1 MSERATAALPVARR
15 RGSLAAASAV
25 LVVIALLGALAP
37 WLAPY
42 DPTAIPDAV
51 GMRSLP
57 PSAAHP
63 FGTDVFSRDVLS
75 RVIWGT
81 RVSLEIS
88 VLAVLLAVLVGTS
101 YGAIAGYAGGRTDAV
116 LMRLNDAFLAIPRIL
131 LLLGILA
138 LWGTL
143 PVGGL
148 VLLLGLTGWFGVSRL
163 VRAEVRSLATR
174 EWVDAA
180 RALGVAH
187 RRIVWRHI
195 LPHVAAPVLI
205 AATFGVANV
214 IVLEAGLSYLG
225 FGVQPPRASWG
236 SIIHDGSDAVTQQWW
251 VSVFP
256 GIALVATSLALHVV
270 ADGLRERLNP
280 RQLPAP

>member
-1 MSERATAALPVARR
+1 MSARTVPVTGASRR
-15 RGSLAAASAV
+15 RGSFFAASAI

-37 WLAPY
+37 WVAPY
-42 DPTAIPDAV
+42 DPTAIPDAI
-51 GMRSLP
+51 GLRSQP
-57 PSAAHP
+57 PSAMHP

-81 RVSLEIS
+81 RVSLEVS
-88 VLAVLLAVLVGTS
+88 LLAVLLAIAVGTTF
-101 YGAIAGYAGGRTDAV
+101 GAVAGYAGGRVDSV
-116 LMRLNDAFLAIPRIL
+116 LMRFNDALLAIPRIL
-131 LLLGILA
+131 LLLGVLA

-163 VRAEVRSLATR
+163 VRGEVRALAAR

-180 RALGVAH
+180 RALGVSH
-187 RRIVWRHI
+187 VRILWRHI
-195 LPHVAAPVLI
+195 LPHITAPVLI

-236 SIIHDGSDAVTQQWW
+236 SIIHDGSDAIAQQWW

-270 ADGLRERLNP
+270 ADRLRERLNP